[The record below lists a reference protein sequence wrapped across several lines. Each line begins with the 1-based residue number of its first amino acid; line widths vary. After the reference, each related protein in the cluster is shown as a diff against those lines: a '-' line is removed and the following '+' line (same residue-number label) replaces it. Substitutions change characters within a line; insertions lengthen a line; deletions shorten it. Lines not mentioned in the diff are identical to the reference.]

1 LEGTSVDK
9 SIYTRLAELL
19 EYPGEDI
26 KLKVDECV
34 KALAKDTRYP
44 HELVHEIKKFQK
56 DLSEMPLDDLQGVYS
71 YTFELSGDFT
81 LDMGYHLYDGFKRTN
96 KLTAIRSMY
105 NDKGFP
111 YDDYSKGELPDH
123 LPLLLHFLGFLKDEE
138 LKKDFRE
145 SFVIIAMEKLAR
157 AFERNHQNIYSHLIT
172 AIYRVIETDVKEE
185 K

>member
-1 LEGTSVDK
+1 MDK

-44 HELVHEIKKFQK
+44 QELIHEIEKFQK

-71 YTFELSGDFT
+71 YTFELTGDFT

-96 KLTAIRSMY
+96 KLSAIRSMY

-111 YDDYSKGELPDH
+111 YDDFAKGELPDH
-123 LPLLLHFLGFLKDEE
+123 LTLILHFLGFLKDKDEE
-138 LKKDFRE
+138 LRKDFRE

-157 AFERNHQNIYSHLIT
+157 AFERNHQNIYSHLMT